1 MSSLSRRHLSRVV
14 LVGAFAL
21 ATQAAQGQD
30 AGGAA
35 STTIPTLR
43 GAIDTG
49 PDGTGPAPPL
59 PTDGGVGSGA
69 QTRGGAAAKPVDP
82 NNPPSKFLPPKGTAK
97 TVDRARVPRVGPPP
111 LPTLEAY
118 PTALRLRG
126 GGAAIDT
133 IGTPTAPGPT
143 VATLPFTAR
152 LRNRIED
159 SPYDPIGVDV
169 GSLRL
174 TPSVTQ
180 SFGYDS
186 NPDQTQ
192 TGVKGSAYSRTEGSL
207 GVVSTWSRNEF
218 RASFNGGYNTYFSDP
233 QADRPDAT
241 GTADYRYDLT
251 RDAALDAEGRFA
263 LDTQRTGSPEVSS
276 NATNRPIIA
285 TYGGSIGGTDTFGRT
300 TLALHGSI
308 DRTDYQNATDSTG
321 VVQDLSSQD
330 FNDYG
335 LRLRATYEV
344 TPVFRPF
351 VDLFADDRIHDQK
364 IDYTGYD
371 RNSTGLTGQLGSS
384 FEITR
389 LITGEISGGYGQR
402 SYEDPRLKNID
413 GPVFN
418 GLVAYAVTPLTTIS
432 FRAATS
438 FDETTV
444 VGSSG
449 TESRSAT
456 VEISHALLRN
466 LSVTGALS
474 YLNTKYVGVPI
485 TENTLAE
492 TLKAEYHLSRS
503 LVATA
508 TFSHEKLNST
518 LAGASFD
525 QDIALLGLRW
535 QR

>member
-1 MSSLSRRHLSRVV
+1 MGRS
-14 LVGAFAL
+14 A
-21 ATQAAQGQD
+21 
-30 AGGAA
+30 
-35 STTIPTLR
+35 
-43 GAIDTG
+43 
-49 PDGTGPAPPL
+49 
-59 PTDGGVGSGA
+59 
-69 QTRGGAAAKPVDP
+69 
-82 NNPPSKFLPPKGTAK
+82 
-97 TVDRARVPRVGPPP
+97 
-111 LPTLEAY
+111 
-118 PTALRLRG
+118 
-126 GGAAIDT
+126 
-133 IGTPTAPGPT
+133 GPT
-143 VATLPFTAR
+143 P
-152 LRNRIED
+152 
-159 SPYDPIGVDV
+159 
-169 GSLRL
+169 
-174 TPSVTQ
+174 
-180 SFGYDS
+180 
-186 NPDQTQ
+186 
-192 TGVKGSAYSRTEGSL
+192 
-207 GVVSTWSRNEF
+207 
-218 RASFNGGYNTYFSDP
+218 
-233 QADRPDAT
+233 
-241 GTADYRYDLT
+241 
-251 RDAALDAEGRFA
+251 
-263 LDTQRTGSPEVSS
+263 
-276 NATNRPIIA
+276 
-285 TYGGSIGGTDTFGRT
+285 FGRT

-330 FNDYG
+330 FNDLG
-335 LRLRATYEV
+335 IRLRATYEV
-344 TPVFRPF
+344 TPVFKPF
-351 VDLFADDRIHDQK
+351 VDLFADDRVHDDK

-389 LITGEISGGYGQR
+389 LLTGELSAGYGQR
-402 SYEDPRLKNID
+402 SYDDPRLANID
-413 GPVFN
+413 APVFN

-456 VEISHALLRN
+456 VEISHALMRN
-466 LSVTGALS
+466 LTITGDLS

-508 TFSHEKLNST
+508 TFSHEKLDST